1 MRKVTCF
8 LFAAISILALSC
20 QSRIEGDIVNV
31 YTHRHYAVDQEI
43 FALFTEETGIRV
55 NVINASA
62 DELIQRMETE
72 GENSPADLLITVDAG
87 RLNRAHN
94 KGLLQ
99 AFDSGQLT
107 KLVPK
112 QYRHPEG
119 FWYGMTARARIIA
132 YAKDRINADEIQDYA
147 ELANPKWR
155 GRVLVRSSDNVYNQ
169 SLMASIIAA
178 DGEAKATAWAN
189 GLIAN
194 LAREPK
200 GSDRDQVK
208 AIASGEGDLTIVNT
222 YYIGQ
227 LLNSDN
233 EEERKA
239 GESVG
244 IIFPNQS
251 NRGTHVN
258 ISGFGIAKHAK
269 NKESAIK
276 LAEFLLS
283 ETVQQKLAITNF
295 EYPLNPNVEMANL
308 LKQWG
313 TFKRDSINLSSL
325 GDFNDQAI
333 KVFDAVGWN

>member
-1 MRKVTCF
+1 MKKLTLV
-8 LFAAISILALSC
+8 LFAIVATIALSC
-20 QSRIEGDIVNV
+20 QSGSEGDTVNV

-87 RLNRAHN
+87 RLNRAHD

-99 AFDSGQLT
+99 AFASDQLT
-107 KLVPK
+107 ALVPA
-112 QYRHPEG
+112 QYRHPDG
-119 FWYGMTARARIIA
+119 FWYGMTTRARIIA
-132 YAKDRINADEIQDYA
+132 YAKDRVNPDEIQDYA
-147 ELANPKWR
+147 DLADPKWK

-169 SLMASIIAA
+169 SLLASIIAA
-178 DGEAKATAWAN
+178 EGEAEATAWAN
-189 GLIAN
+189 GVVAN

-208 AIASGEGDLTIVNT
+208 AIAGGEGDLTIVNT

-239 GESVG
+239 GEAVG

-258 ISGFGIAKHAK
+258 VSGFGVAKHAK
-269 NKESAIK
+269 NKENAIK

-283 ETVQQKLAITNF
+283 EPVQQKLALANY
-295 EYPLNPNVEMANL
+295 EYPLNPNVEMADL
-308 LKQWG
+308 LAQWG
-313 TFKRDSINLSSL
+313 AFKRDSINLSLL
-325 GDFNDQAI
+325 GDFNEKAI
-333 KVFDAVGWN
+333 KVFDAAGWN

>member
-1 MRKVTCF
+1 MKKLT
-8 LFAAISILALSC
+8 LAAFALAASAFLSC
-20 QSRIEGDIVNV
+20 QTGHDGDVVNV

-43 FALFTEETGIRV
+43 FAQFTEETGIKV

-87 RLNRAHN
+87 RLNRAHD

-99 AFDSGQLT
+99 AFDSSFLT
-107 KLVPK
+107 SVVPA
-112 QYRHPEG
+112 QYRQPEG
-119 FWYGMTARARIIA
+119 YWYGMTTRARIIA
-132 YAKDRINADEIQDYA
+132 YAKDRVNPEEISDYA
-147 ELANPKWR
+147 DLADPKWK

-169 SLMASIIAA
+169 SLLASIVAA
-178 DGEAKATAWAN
+178 EGEEQATAWAT
-189 GLIAN
+189 GVVAN
-194 LAREPK
+194 LARAPK

-239 GESVG
+239 GVAVG
-244 IIFPNQS
+244 IVFPNQG

-258 ISGFGIAKHAK
+258 VSGFGVAKHAK
-269 NKESAIK
+269 NKENAVK

-283 ETVQQKLAITNF
+283 EAVQQKLAMANY
-295 EYPLNPNVEMANL
+295 EYPLNPNVQVAEL
-308 LKQWG
+308 LEEWG
-313 TFKRDSINLSSL
+313 PFKRDGINLSLL
-325 GDFNDQAI
+325 GEYNEQAI
-333 KVFDAVGWN
+333 KAFDIAGWN

>member
-1 MRKVTCF
+1 MKKLTLV
-8 LFAAISILALSC
+8 LFAIVATIALSC
-20 QSRIEGDIVNV
+20 QSGSEGDTVNV

-87 RLNRAHN
+87 RLNRAHD

-99 AFDSGQLT
+99 AFASDQLT
-107 KLVPK
+107 ALVPA
-112 QYRHPEG
+112 QYRHPDG
-119 FWYGMTARARIIA
+119 FWYGMTTRARIIA
-132 YAKDRINADEIQDYA
+132 YAKDRVNPDEIQDYA
-147 ELANPKWR
+147 DLADPKWK

-169 SLMASIIAA
+169 SLLASIIAA
-178 DGEAKATAWAN
+178 EGEAEATAWAN
-189 GLIAN
+189 GVVAN

-208 AIASGEGDLTIVNT
+208 AIAGGEGDLTIVNT

-239 GESVG
+239 GEAVG

-258 ISGFGIAKHAK
+258 VSGFGVAKHAK
-269 NKESAIK
+269 NKENAIQ

-283 ETVQQKLAITNF
+283 EPVQQKLALANY
-295 EYPLNPNVEMANL
+295 EYPLNPNVEMADL
-308 LKQWG
+308 LAQWG
-313 TFKRDSINLSSL
+313 TFKRDSINLSLL
-325 GDFNDQAI
+325 GDFNEKAI
-333 KVFDAVGWN
+333 KVFDAAGWN